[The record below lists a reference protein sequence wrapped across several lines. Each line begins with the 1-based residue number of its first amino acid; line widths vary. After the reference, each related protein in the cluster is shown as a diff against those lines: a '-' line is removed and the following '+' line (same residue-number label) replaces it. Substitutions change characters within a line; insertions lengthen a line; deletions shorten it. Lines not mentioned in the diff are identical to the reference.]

1 LTFTSRAQ
9 APHIQ
14 LIRWES
20 LQDSEWQLR
29 WAPSWSVQVA
39 VEGTQ
44 YLSFQLTL
52 RLFDFRVSGRVKFR
66 ATPDLST
73 INISFLQMPKL
84 RLKTECTVSWGSVA
98 LPLQTYIEQVVQDE
112 FQRWT
117 RDNCVAPHEMVL
129 QPASFQPKKG
139 LTDADVEKAIRAVT
153 LARELSAAQSG
164 AASYSSSF
172 SPNYGSS

>member
-1 LTFTSRAQ
+1 MQRAQ

-66 ATPDLST
+66 ATPDLSK
-73 INISFLQMPKL
+73 IIISFLQMPKL

-129 QPASFQPKKG
+129 QPESFQPKKG

-164 AASYSSSF
+164 AAPYSSSF